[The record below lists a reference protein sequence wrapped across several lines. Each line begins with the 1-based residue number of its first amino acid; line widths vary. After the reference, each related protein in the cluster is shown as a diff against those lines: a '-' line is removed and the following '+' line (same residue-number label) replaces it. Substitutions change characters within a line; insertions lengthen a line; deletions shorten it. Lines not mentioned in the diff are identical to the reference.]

1 MIGPDGAEDN
11 LADEAKELELEKHLL
26 ESGTCGK
33 AKVWQRRLW
42 RFLDDPSSSWQA
54 KYLSVF
60 IMFVIAV
67 SVLNFTLASVSWPGD
82 CETVG
87 RTVNV
92 TLLSTSLDVNVTTTV
107 ETFSWEPMVVC
118 KKLDEDRSP
127 YAEIEYFCIIVFT
140 IEFFLR
146 ICSCSADAGLL
157 RFCVSIMNLVDLL
170 AIVPWWVM
178 SIQTW
183 TNSGSSDSL
192 KALAVLRVLRLTRVV
207 RVFKMSRNFTGL
219 NLLGQTFK
227 KSASALVMLFLFVM
241 MSLVV
246 FATLMFNAESGTWD
260 PVRLQFV
267 RDDGQPSPFESIP
280 RTMWWCIVTM
290 TTVGYG
296 DNTPIT
302 VAGYLIATVCMF
314 VGLVILAL
322 PITIIGANFDELYRE
337 MRKKEHLRKQ
347 VQGRPLVPL
356 HAGH

>member
-1 MIGPDGAEDN
+1 MRITRQTDAAE
-11 LADEAKELELEKHLL
+11 
-26 ESGTCGK
+26 
-33 AKVWQRRLW
+33 
-42 RFLDDPSSSWQA
+42 PSHH
-54 KYLSVF
+54 
-60 IMFVIAV
+60 
-67 SVLNFTLASVSWPGD
+67 
-82 CETVG
+82 
-87 RTVNV
+87 V
-92 TLLSTSLDVNVTTTV
+92 TLPAALPAAIPRRHKSPGLRAYRTSQLCIPSIHNPL
-107 ETFSWEPMVVC
+107 FAP
-118 KKLDEDRSP
+118 
-127 YAEIEYFCIIVFT
+127 AQIEYFCIIVFT

-302 VAGYLIATVCMF
+302 VREVRAR
-314 VGLVILAL
+314 ILSTAL
-322 PITIIGANFDELYRE
+322 SDLETSICPIQPCPHRSALKLSEL
-337 MRKKEHLRKQ
+337 KQ
-347 VQGRPLVPL
+347 SC
-356 HAGH
+356 